1 MGDRN
6 PVPLDVHVDAMEMLG
21 NEIENSL
28 FFPLQFPHSPDVVTR
43 TIDALFARRAEEKEY
58 SDSESSDSDDEVLGQ
73 SRPIYH
79 HTERGLPLGW
89 FEGVARNN
97 GEKYY
102 YNIETGMSSWERPVL
117 ENHQLQTPENEIV
130 NEDGEVTEDP
140 LKLAAQPS
148 VTAATDVDVFAELS
162 ITESS
167 VPEVQD
173 LQLRSPED
181 ETFVEGGEVAE
192 DTCELAVKSIV
203 THADV
208 AEVLVEPCVTEIS
221 VACK

>member
-1 MGDRN
+1 
-6 PVPLDVHVDAMEMLG
+6 
-21 NEIENSL
+21 
-28 FFPLQFPHSPDVVTR
+28 LQFPHSPDVVTR

-58 SDSESSDSDDEVLGQ
+58 SDSESSDSDDEELGQ

-89 FEGVARNN
+89 FEGVARDS

-102 YNIETGMSSWERPVL
+102 YNIETGMSSWERP
-117 ENHQLQTPENEIV
+117 QLKSPENEKV
-130 NEDGEVTEDP
+130 VEDEEVTEDP

-148 VTAATDVDVFAELS
+148 VTGATDVDVFAELS

-173 LQLRSPED
+173 HKLKSPED
-181 ETFVEGGEVAE
+181 EKFAEGEEAA

-208 AEVLVEPCVTEIS
+208 AEILDEPCVSEIS